1 MIRRALVFFLTLAC
15 AGCELFQ
22 PAYSPEWQEKPPVV
36 ELEQVIYWLQTV
48 DTYMQLSPEQAQLR
62 LDRIKEAGKGSD
74 VQLFRYALLNQQR
87 LNRNGWVRAR
97 DAFRELSTN
106 ASLNAEIQWLT
117 RLLLAYNQAMI
128 NWNDRQGKLTRALG
142 ESNAARLQLEA
153 KIEALTNLEE
163 SISIRKGLAEEIQ
176 EETGQM
182 EIDRNKPNNE

>member
-1 MIRRALVFFLTLAC
+1 MIRRAILIVIVLAC

-22 PAYSPEWQEKPPVV
+22 PAYSPEWQAKPPVV
-36 ELEQVIYWLQTV
+36 ELEQVIYWLETA
-48 DTYMQLSPEQAQLR
+48 DSYMQLSPEKAQQR
-62 LDRIKEAGKGSD
+62 LERIQDAGKGSD

-97 DAFRELSTN
+97 DAFRELSTRS
-106 ASLNAEIQWLT
+106 SLNAEIQWLA
-117 RLLLAYNQAMI
+117 RILLAYNQAMI
-128 NWNDRQGKLTRALG
+128 NRDDRQDKLTRALG
-142 ESNAARLQLEA
+142 ESNAARMKLEA

-176 EETGQM
+176 DETGQR